1 MSATP
6 ATSDLLSVVSAIPSS
21 IEDVISVMRKIDSL
35 LPSSDGLKWFNL
47 LYLNVTEEVRNKPP
61 QNGWKDSAW
70 LNRLDVI
77 FARLYFFAIASSLS
91 DQPISKSWQA
101 LFEARARRGIN
112 RIQFALAG
120 MNAHI
125 NRDLAVALLEIQGQM
140 QQGFAKT
147 TPEHQDYEEVNN
159 LLEAVLPSALTFL
172 ATGLLGEIVQDTGK
186 IGQLLA
192 IWNVR
197 AARDMAWDFAEH
209 VLSLPASAWPFAFDA
224 QDQFTGV
231 LGRGLLIPM

>member
-1 MSATP
+1 MTATP
-6 ATSDLLSVVSAIPSS
+6 ATSDLLSVVSAIPST
-21 IEDVISVMRKIDSL
+21 IEDVISVLQKIDSL

-47 LYLNVTEEVRNKPP
+47 LYLNVTEEVRSKAPES
-61 QNGWKDSAW
+61 GWKNPAW
-70 LNRLDVI
+70 LTRLDVI

-91 DQPISKSWQA
+91 DQSIPKSWQA
-101 LFEARARRGIN
+101 LFEARQRGGID

-125 NRDLAVALLEIQGQM
+125 NRDLAVALLEIQNELR
-140 QQGFAKT
+140 QGFGKT

-159 LLEAVLPSALTFL
+159 LLEAVLPNALTFL
-172 ATGLLGEIVQDTGK
+172 ATGVLGEIVQDTSK

-197 AARDMAWDFAEH
+197 AAR
-209 VLSLPASAWPFAFDA
+209 
-224 QDQFTGV
+224 
-231 LGRGLLIPM
+231 